1 MNPTQVKAALEEQ
14 GVQADP
20 AHIAAAV
27 STVNALLKATAEPF
41 AALPLEAEPSGF
53 QAEQR
58 RTAP

>member
-1 MNPTQVKAALEEQ
+1 MNPTQLKAALEEQ

-20 AHIAAAV
+20 AHVAAAA
-27 STVNALLKATAEPF
+27 SAVNALLKATADRF

-58 RTAP
+58 HTAP